1 MICIVY
7 QLGLVNFYDACRM
20 QHRLQHKR
28 LNGKISDVLLIL
40 EHPPTFSIGK
50 SGSFDNLLISK
61 DRLNQEGI
69 ALFSTQ
75 RGGDVTYHGPGQIVV
90 YPIISLEPRGKD
102 IHRYVYELEEVVI
115 RTLKDFCI
123 NAVRDENHP
132 GAWVRKEEIAAIGL
146 RIQKWITMHGFAL
159 NVCPD
164 LKHFSF
170 INPCGFSDR
179 KATSMSKLL
188 GHKVSMK
195 DVVSRLIAYF
205 SDVFNAQ
212 IKSGSY
218 READIRLC
226 QEDFRHG

>member
-1 MICIVY
+1 MLCVIY
-7 QLGLVNFYDACRM
+7 QFGLVNFYDACRI
-20 QHRLQHKR
+20 QHRLQQKR
-28 LNGKISDVLLIL
+28 LNGKISDVLLIM

-61 DRLNQEGI
+61 DRLNQEKI

-75 RGGDVTYHGPGQIVV
+75 RGGDVTYHGPGQIIV
-90 YPIISLEPRGKD
+90 YPIISLKPRGKN
-102 IHRYVYELEEVVI
+102 IHRYVHELEEVLI
-115 RTLKDFCI
+115 RTLKDFYI
-123 NAVRDENHP
+123 DAGRDESHP

-146 RIQKWITMHGFAL
+146 RIRKWITMHGFAL
-159 NVCPD
+159 NVCPN

-179 KATSMSKLL
+179 KATSMLKLL

-195 DVVSRLIAYF
+195 EVISRLIANF

-212 IKSGSY
+212 TKAGLQG
-218 READIRLC
+218 EAENLL
-226 QEDFRHG
+226 

>member
-1 MICIVY
+1 MFCVVY

-20 QHRLQHKR
+20 QHRLQHER

-61 DRLNQEGI
+61 NRLNREGI

-102 IHRYVYELEEVVI
+102 IHRYVHELEEVVI

-123 NAVRDENHP
+123 NAGRDENHP
-132 GAWVRKEEIAAIGL
+132 GVWVRKEEIAAIGL
-146 RIQKWITMHGFAL
+146 RIRKWITMHGFAL

>member
-1 MICIVY
+1 MICVVY
-7 QLGLVNFYDACRM
+7 QLGLVNFYDACRI
-20 QHRLQHKR
+20 QHRLQHER
-28 LNGKISDVLLIL
+28 LNGKISDVLLIM

-61 DRLNQEGI
+61 DRLNQEKI

-75 RGGDVTYHGPGQIVV
+75 RGGDVTYHGPGQIIV
-90 YPIISLEPRGKD
+90 YPIISLKPRGKN
-102 IHRYVYELEEVVI
+102 IHRYVHELEEVLI
-115 RTLKDFCI
+115 RTLKDFYI
-123 NAVRDENHP
+123 DAGRDESHP

-146 RIQKWITMHGFAL
+146 RIRKWITMHGFAL
-159 NVCPD
+159 NVCPN

-179 KATSMSKLL
+179 KATSMLKLL

-195 DVVSRLIAYF
+195 EVISRLIAHF

-212 IKSGSY
+212 TKAGLQG
-218 READIRLC
+218 EAENLL
-226 QEDFRHG
+226 